1 MTIKNFGFLALT
13 SILLTLSSCLN
24 SDDDIEDYS
33 EWLTQNTEYIN
44 KAEASGTYTKL
55 VPKWD
60 QASFVLMQWHNDR
73 SLTSGTLTPLDNST
87 IDVKYLLT
95 NIKGDTIDSS
105 YKLTTYGDSIFRCRP
120 NEMVTGF
127 WAACTSMHVGDTVT
141 AVIPY
146 TAGYGLSGS
155 GSIPPYSTLI
165 FQIKLDSIVAYETL
179 PWRQ

>member
-1 MTIKNFGFLALT
+1 MTIKNFGFLALP

-24 SDDDIEDYS
+24 GDDDIEDYS
-33 EWLTQNTEYIN
+33 EWLSQNTEYIT
-44 KAEASGTYTKL
+44 KAEASGEYTKV

-60 QASFVLMQWHNDR
+60 KASFVLMKWHNDR
-73 SLTSGTLTPLDNST
+73 SLTSDARTPLDNST